1 MNIAIPETLEIF
13 GVEYK
18 VIWVD
23 DLDGAQV
30 AQIHFMEGTIE
41 VLNNG
46 MSADIYFVSFMHEVV
61 HGVLQGMNYFL
72 GGRIYHDESF
82 VERLSQG
89 FAQVFKQIMKHNQE
103 VELVEGSVED
113 EEMPD
118 TDILNINIEGF
129 E

>member
-1 MNIAIPETLEIF
+1 LLIAIPETLEIF
-13 GVEYK
+13 GVEY
-18 VIWVD
+18 VVRWVD

-30 AQIHFMEGTIE
+30 AQIHFMEGTID

-46 MSADIYFVSFMHEVV
+46 MSPDIYFVSFMHEVV

-89 FAQVFKQIMKHNQE
+89 FAQVFKQIMAYN
-103 VELVEGSVED
+103 ELVELDYKD
-113 EEMPD
+113 EEDDEMPE
-118 TDILNINIEGF
+118 TDVLNINVEGF